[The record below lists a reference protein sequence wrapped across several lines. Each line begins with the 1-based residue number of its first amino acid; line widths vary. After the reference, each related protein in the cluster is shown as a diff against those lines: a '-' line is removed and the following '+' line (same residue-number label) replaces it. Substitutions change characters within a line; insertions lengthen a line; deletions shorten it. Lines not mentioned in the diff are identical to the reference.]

1 MSSHYNDNWI
11 LYDGDCPFCRN
22 YLRFNQLN
30 KNIGPVML
38 INAREGGKEVD
49 FVHSQNLSL
58 NEGMV
63 FKYKGRLYHGDECI
77 NLMALLSGNSNI
89 FSRLMTWIFKSHT
102 RAKILYPFL
111 RTGRNL
117 TLKLLRKSKIEE
129 PCS

>member
-1 MSSHYNDNWI
+1 MSSNYNDNWI

-30 KNIGPVML
+30 KNIGTVTL
-38 INAREGGKEVD
+38 INAREGGQEVD
-49 FVHSQNLSL
+49 FVHSKNLSL

-77 NLMALLSGNSNI
+77 NLMALLSGKSNT

-102 RAKILYPFL
+102 RARILYPFL
-111 RTGRNL
+111 RTCRNL
-117 TLKLLRKSKIEE
+117 TLILLGKTKIKE
-129 PCS
+129 PHN